1 MSQKKGNT
9 SNQAALALAALGIVY
24 GDIGTSPLY
33 AFKEAFASGMAAT
46 EMNVLASI
54 SAFLWAIMLIATL
67 KYVCLILRFSNHGEG
82 GVLALMALAVQ
93 SAQTHHKKLRYV
105 MVLGMFAAG
114 LFYADSLITPAI
126 SVLSAVEGLELVSP
140 QFNHYIV
147 PITIGIIIALFSIQ
161 RHGTQKLGN
170 LLFGP
175 MMVIWFGCLG
185 LLGLLNLLQNP
196 SILKALNPYYAIHF
210 AITEPKMATTL
221 LSAVFLALTGGEALF
236 ADMGH
241 FGSKAVR
248 IAWFGVVWPGLILNY
263 LGQGALVLNDPSAI
277 KNPFYLL
284 APPSIMIVFVIL
296 ATIATIIASQATIA
310 GAYSMTLQAIRL
322 NLLPRIGIQ
331 HTSDTEQGQIY
342 IPFINA
348 LMLFGVVLLVLGF
361 GSSSALAAAYGLAV
375 SGTMLIT
382 TGIVLYLLSL
392 TRPKWFRLM
401 SIAFV
406 GFAIIETG
414 FFISNVGKIAHGGW
428 LPLSMGIVFFII
440 LYTWQRGQKYLSQE
454 RQKHSIPMKSFIA
467 MDKSDIK
474 TVEGP
479 AVYMCGDLDL
489 VPRALMHNLKHYQVL
504 HAQNVFLRVLGEKIP
519 YVADQDRVRIR
530 DLAEHMYAIEL
541 HFGFR
546 EQPLLQPVLQ
556 TIEHDHLSF
565 DAMTTS
571 YFASNAKLI
580 QGNGHFNRWQ
590 FMLFNTL
597 YRQSTSTSDYFE
609 LPPNRSVQLGAQ
621 VEL

>member
-1 MSQKKGNT
+1 MMTQAQK

-33 AFKEAFASGMAAT
+33 AFKEAFAHGMAVN
-46 EMNVLASI
+46 EVNVLASI
-54 SAFLWAIMLIATL
+54 SAFFWAIMLIVTL

-93 SAQTHHKKLRYV
+93 SAQSRPKTLRYV
-105 MVLGMFAAG
+105 FVLGMLAAG

-126 SVLSAVEGLELVSP
+126 SVLSAVEGLGSVS
-140 QFNHYIV
+140 NRLDRYIV
-147 PITIGIIIALFSIQ
+147 PITLIIIVALFSIQ
-161 RHGTQKLGN
+161 RHGTQKIGN
-170 LLFGP
+170 LFFGP
-175 MMVIWFGCLG
+175 LMIVWFACLG
-185 LLGLLNLLQNP
+185 VLGIVNIVQNP
-196 SILKALNPYYAIHF
+196 MILKALSPYYAIHF
-210 AITEPKMATTL
+210 ALTEPKMAFVL
-221 LSAVFLALTGGEALF
+221 MSAVFLALTGGEALF

-241 FGSKAVR
+241 FGGKAVR
-248 IAWFGVVWPGLILNY
+248 MAWFGVVWPGLILNY

-284 APPSIMIVFVIL
+284 APPSIMIVFVVL
-296 ATIATIIASQATIA
+296 ATIATVIASQATIA

-322 NLLPRIGIQ
+322 NLLPRIGIL

-348 LMLFGVVLLVLGF
+348 LMLLGVVLLVLGF

-382 TGIVLYLLSL
+382 TGIVLYLLSV
-392 TRPKWFRLM
+392 TRPRWRGWMTL
-401 SIAFV
+401 AFV
-406 GFAIIETG
+406 VFAAIESV
-414 FFISNVGKIAHGGW
+414 FFISNIGKIAHGGW
-428 LPLSMGIVFFII
+428 LPLSLGIAFHVI

-474 TVEGP
+474 TVEGT
-479 AVYMCGDLDL
+479 AVYMSGDLTL

-504 HAQNVFLRVLGEKIP
+504 HAQNVFLRVFGENIP
-519 YVADQDRVRIR
+519 YVAEADRVRIQ
-530 DLAEHMYAIEL
+530 DLAENMYAIEL

-546 EQPLLQPVLQ
+546 EQPLLEPVLQ
-556 TIEHDHLSF
+556 SIQHDRLKF
-565 DAMTTS
+565 DPMTTS

-580 QGNGHFNRWQ
+580 QGKNHFNHWQ
-590 FMLFNTL
+590 FMLFHTL
-597 YRQSTSTSDYFE
+597 YKQSASASDYFG
-609 LPPNRSVQLGAQ
+609 LPPNRTVQLGAQ

>member
-1 MSQKKGNT
+1 MNHTRASSQT
-9 SNQAALALAALGIVY
+9 ALALAALGIVY

-33 AFKEAFASGMAAT
+33 AFKEAFANGMAVT
-46 EMNVLASI
+46 EVNIFASI
-54 SAFLWAIMLIATL
+54 SAFFWAIMLIVTL

-82 GVLALMALAVQ
+82 GVLALMALAAQ
-93 SAQTHHKKLRYV
+93 SAQAHHKRLRYV
-105 MVLGMFAAG
+105 LVLGMFAAG

-126 SVLSAVEGLELVSP
+126 SVLSAVEGMELVSP
-140 QFNHYIV
+140 HFERYVI
-147 PITIGIIIALFSIQ
+147 PITLAIIIALFSIQ

-175 MMVIWFGCLG
+175 MMVVWFSCLG
-185 LLGLLNLLQNP
+185 LLGLVNIVHNP
-196 SILKALNPYYAIHF
+196 SIIKALNPYYAIHF
-210 AITEPKMATTL
+210 AIAEPKMAFAL

-241 FGSKAVR
+241 FGGKAVR
-248 IAWFGVVWPGLILNY
+248 MAWFCVVWPGLILNY

-284 APPSIMIVFVIL
+284 APPSIMAVFVIL
-296 ATIATIIASQATIA
+296 ATAATVIASQATIA

-322 NLLPRIGIQ
+322 NLLPRIGIL

-348 LMLFGVVLLVLGF
+348 LMLLGVILLVLGF

-382 TGIVLYLLSL
+382 TGIVLYLLAINRPRWRAALTFAFLLFASL
-392 TRPKWFRLM
+392 E
-401 SIAFV
+401 I
-406 GFAIIETG
+406 G
-414 FFISNVGKIAHGGW
+414 FFISNFGKIAHGGW
-428 LPLSMGIVFFII
+428 LPLGLGIAFFVI
-440 LYTWQRGQKYLSQE
+440 LYTWQRGQKYLARE
-454 RQKHSIPMKSFIA
+454 RQKHSIPMKSFVA
-467 MDKSDIK
+467 MSKSDI
-474 TVEGP
+474 TRVEGT
-479 AVYMCGDLDL
+479 AVYMSGDLSL

-504 HAQNVFLRVLGEKIP
+504 HEQNVFLRVTGQNIP
-519 YVADQDRVRIR
+519 YVSEADRVSIE
-530 DLAEHMYAIEL
+530 DLAENMYAIEMR
-541 HFGFR
+541 FGFR
-546 EQPLLQPVLQ
+546 EQPLLEPVLQ
-556 TIEHDHLSF
+556 SIHHASLNF
-565 DAMTTS
+565 DPMTTS

-580 QGNGHFNRWQ
+580 EGKGHFNHWQ

-597 YRQSTSTSDYFE
+597 YKQAASANDYFG
-609 LPPNRSVQLGAQ
+609 LPPNRTVQLGAQ